1 MGRCDSAVQEEGGV
15 QRDEEVRT
23 DNAKQCDSTMMS
35 TARKKPKKMCRAV
48 ENAIRGCGPC
58 QPELE
63 PAGGGVEDVLME
75 VKDLSTG
82 VYGEPYKVV

>member
-1 MGRCDSAVQEEGGV
+1 MF
-15 QRDEEVRT
+15 
-23 DNAKQCDSTMMS
+23 
-35 TARKKPKKMCRAV
+35 RAV

-58 QPELE
+58 RPEPE

-82 VYGEPYKVV
+82 VYGEPYKVVRQFANFDVFDNSLQGERLPA